1 MRPDPRRA
9 DRLRLLAGLAL
20 AGTLILPLVPL
31 ALWSVAQGWRFPHL
45 LPQAWSGRAWA
56 HALDPASGVLE
67 SLALTTLIALATT
80 FIAALVGVPAG
91 RALGL
96 YRFRG
101 KGIVTL
107 LLLAPAVLPA
117 IAVVFGLHGVFLRLG
132 LTGTVAG
139 VILAHLV
146 PVLPY
151 MTLVMAAVF
160 ARLDPEL
167 EAQARTLGATPFQ
180 TFRCVTLPAILPG
193 LMTAGLFAFLVSW
206 SQYLLTLA
214 IGGGKVQTLP
224 LLMFSFSSAGRN
236 DITGAI
242 ALIYI
247 LPGLLVLILTARQ
260 VTGRGA
266 ALTQGL
272 RP

>member
-1 MRPDPRRA
+1 MPASWRT
-9 DRLRLLAGLAL
+9 LAGLAL
-20 AGTLILPLVPL
+20 AGWLVLPLLPL
-31 ALWSVAQGWRFPHL
+31 IVWSVAHGWRFPDL
-45 LPQAWSGRAWA
+45 LPLAWSGKAWA
-56 HALDPASGVLE
+56 FAVSPASGVVQ
-67 SLALTTLIALATT
+67 SFAVTTGIAAATTLL
-80 FIAALVGVPAG
+80 AALIGVPAG

-101 KGIVTL
+101 KALVSL
-107 LLLAPAVLPA
+107 VLLAPALLPGLA
-117 IAVVFGLHGVFLRLG
+117 TVFGLHGVFLRLG
-132 LTGTVAG
+132 LTGTIPG
-139 VILAHLV
+139 VILAHLI

-160 ARLDPEL
+160 SRFNPDL

-180 TFRCVTLPAILPG
+180 TFRLVTLPAILPG
-193 LMTAGLFAFLVSW
+193 LLTAALFAFLVSW

-214 IGGGKVQTLP
+214 IGGGRVQTLP
-224 LLMFSFSSAGRN
+224 LLLFSFASAGRN

-242 ALIYI
+242 AILYI
-247 LPGLLVLILTARQ
+247 LPGLLILAVTARW

-266 ALTQGL
+266 AFSEGL

>member
-1 MRPDPRRA
+1 MPTSWRT
-9 DRLRLLAGLAL
+9 LAGLVL
-20 AGTLILPLVPL
+20 AGWLVLPLLPL
-31 ALWSVAQGWRFPHL
+31 IVWSVAHGWRFPDL
-45 LPQAWSGRAWA
+45 LPQAWSGKAWA
-56 HALDPASGVLE
+56 FAVSPASGVVQ
-67 SLALTTLIALATT
+67 SFALTTGVAAATT
-80 FIAALVGVPAG
+80 LLAALIGVPAG

-101 KGIVTL
+101 KALVSL
-107 LLLAPAVLPA
+107 VLLAPALLPGLA
-117 IAVVFGLHGVFLRLG
+117 MVFGLHGLFLRLG
-132 LTGTVAG
+132 LAGTIPG
-139 VILAHLV
+139 VILAHLI

-160 ARLDPEL
+160 SRFNPDL
-167 EAQARTLGATPFQ
+167 EAQARSLGATPFQ

-193 LMTAGLFAFLVSW
+193 LLTGALFAFLVSW

-214 IGGGKVQTLP
+214 IGGGRVQTLP
-224 LLMFSFSSAGRN
+224 LLLFSFASAGRN

-242 ALIYI
+242 ALLYI
-247 LPGLLVLILTARQ
+247 LPGLLILAVTARW

-266 ALTQGL
+266 AFSEGL

>member
-1 MRPDPRRA
+1 MRT

-20 AGTLILPLVPL
+20 AGFLILPLVPL
-31 ALWSVAQGWRFPHL
+31 ALWSVAQGWRFPAL

-56 HALDPASGVLE
+56 HALDPGSGVLD
-67 SLALTTLIALATT
+67 SLAVTTLIALATT
-80 FIAALVGVPAG
+80 LIAALIGVLAG

-107 LLLAPAVLPA
+107 LLLAPAVLPS
-117 IAVVFGLHGVFLRLG
+117 IAVVFGLHGLFLRLG

-139 VILAHLV
+139 VILAHLI

-160 ARLDPEL
+160 SRLDPDL

-180 TFRCVTLPAILPG
+180 TFRAVTLPAILPG
-193 LMTAGLFAFLVSW
+193 LLTASLFAFLVTW

-214 IGGGKVQTLP
+214 IGGGRVQTLP
-224 LLMFSFSSAGRN
+224 LLLFSFTSAGRN
-236 DITGAI
+236 DLAGAI
-242 ALIYI
+242 ALLYI
-247 LPGLLVLILTARQ
+247 LPGVLVLILTARQ

-266 ALTQGL
+266 ALAQGL